1 MLLLILV
8 DLLGVARALV
18 IELLVLSSDL
28 LLTVLRIGTTA
39 ASTEFDVSRL

>member
-28 LLTVLRIGTTA
+28 LSAVLRIGTTA
-39 ASTEFDVSRL
+39 ASTEFHVSRL